1 MKMNMTLSL
10 EETTTMLDAAMD
22 KAVALGYDDDTDT
35 IDEMFQIIIAALSAM
50 GITCEVEETE
60 VETDEFGVPEDYDSD
75 FNFEEEEEEEEED
88 DISYKDIEKL
98 IVEHKG
104 KRYLKNSDAKRI
116 LDFMKALIE
125 ERFENLPA
133 EMKSNILCDMW
144 CQFGKDFNIEA
155 VLLGE

>member
-35 IDEMFQIIIAALSAM
+35 IDEMFQIIIAALNAM

-75 FNFEEEEEEEEED
+75 FDFEEEEEEED
-88 DISYKDIEKL
+88 DISYKDIENL
-98 IVEHKG
+98 IVEQRG
-104 KRYLKNSDAKRI
+104 KRYLKNSDAKRL

-144 CQFGKDFNIEA
+144 WQFGKDFNIEGI
-155 VLLGE
+155 LMGE